1 MSNMS
6 KGKTMKVYGITG
18 SIACGKSTVTRY
30 LVEKGYKVVDADQLS
45 RDALTIDRE
54 SILKVQNL
62 FGCVNEGIVDRK
74 ALGKIVFHDAKAK
87 RQLEGIIHPYVISK
101 MKEEIE
107 KNKDKDCIFLDI
119 PLLYESH
126 LEYLCDEIIVVY
138 LNEKKQVQRL
148 MTRDHIDE
156 KYAYTIMNNQI
167 SSLKKKEMADIV
179 FDNNQGVENL
189 YKQIDEFI
197 ERISHERIINE

>member
-6 KGKTMKVYGITG
+6 KGKKMKVYGITG

-45 RDALTIDRE
+45 RDALTIDQE

-74 ALGKIVFHDAKAK
+74 ALGKIVFHDTKAK

-101 MKEEIE
+101 M
-107 KNKDKDCIFLDI
+107 NI
-119 PLLYESH
+119 P
-126 LEYLCDEIIVVY
+126 
-138 LNEKKQVQRL
+138 
-148 MTRDHIDE
+148 
-156 KYAYTIMNNQI
+156 
-167 SSLKKKEMADIV
+167 
-179 FDNNQGVENL
+179 
-189 YKQIDEFI
+189 
-197 ERISHERIINE
+197 

>member
-6 KGKTMKVYGITG
+6 KGKKMKVYGITG

-148 MTRDHIDE
+148 MTRYHIYE

-167 SSLKKKEMADIV
+167 SSLNKKEMADIV

>member
-1 MSNMS
+1 
-6 KGKTMKVYGITG
+6 MKVYGITG

-87 RQLEGIIHPYVISK
+87 RQLEGVIHPYVISK

-156 KYAYTIMNNQI
+156 KYANTIMNNQI